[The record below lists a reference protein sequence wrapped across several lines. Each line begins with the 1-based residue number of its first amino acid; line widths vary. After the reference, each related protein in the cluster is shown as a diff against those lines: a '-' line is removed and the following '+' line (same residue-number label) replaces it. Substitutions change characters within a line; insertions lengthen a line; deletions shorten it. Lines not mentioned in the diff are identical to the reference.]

1 MLPTIIL
8 FLAILFTAGYINNT
22 IKYYYKTGTIEHGR
36 YIALSMFIMSGLWSY
51 LFYLLH

>member
-8 FLAILFTAGYINNT
+8 FLAILFTAGYINCI
-22 IKYYYKTGTIEHGR
+22 IKYYYKTGTIKDRNKGIFFI
-36 YIALSMFIMSGLWSY
+36 YIMSGLWSY

>member
-8 FLAILFTAGYINNT
+8 FLAILFTAGYINKI
-22 IKYYYKTGTIEHGR
+22 IKYYYKTGSIKDGN
-36 YIALSMFIMSGLWSY
+36 ILFFSMFIMSGLWSY

>member
-8 FLAILFTAGYINNT
+8 FLAILFTAGYIGSI
-22 IKYYYKTGTIEHGR
+22 IKYYYKTGAISDRNRCNLFVYT
-36 YIALSMFIMSGLWSY
+36 MSGLWSY